1 MLMTIQPSTAKRSAG
16 GVHTMADEDG
26 GGLPHLADR
35 LNELFA
41 RVPRPGTAQPYSNDR
56 AAEELSSAGVSVTG
70 AYLGQ
75 LRSGKKNN
83 PSARLIAGIA
93 ELFEVPITYFFD
105 DDQARQIEDH
115 LNALIGI
122 RSAGVRGIVARSV
135 GVSDAGIA
143 SLAAILEQLRL
154 IEGLDDSAA
163 APVSKHEPATSRR
176 HASAS
181 PDRDD
186 I

>member
-1 MLMTIQPSTAKRSAG
+1 
-16 GVHTMADEDG
+16 MADEDG

-41 RVPRPGTAQPYSNDR
+41 RVPRPGTNQPYSNAR
-56 AAEELSSAGVSVTG
+56 AAEVLSSAGVSVTG

-75 LRSGKKNN
+75 LRSGKKSN
-83 PSARLIAGIA
+83 PSARLVAGIA
-93 ELFEVPITYFFD
+93 ELFEVPVTYFFD
-105 DDQARQIEDH
+105 DDQARQIEDQ
-115 LNALIGI
+115 LNALAGI

-154 IEGLDDSAA
+154 IEGLDDGADTTA
-163 APVSKHEPATSRR
+163 RDHELLTSRR
-176 HASAS
+176 RASAS
-181 PDRDD
+181 PDRDGD
-186 I
+186 